1 MMSTYD
7 PHAVIV
13 VYSIIDRASFIEAET
28 ILNYFWKMSY
38 NETKGIILVANKI
51 DLERSRVIS
60 HDGKLSK
67 LSIENFLMTQHLA
80 QILITSGSN
89 KLKYF
94 MKYWSAID
102 FYSIAVMV
110 SKCCHG
116 VGA

>member
-67 LSIENFLMTQHLA
+67 LSIENFLMTQHL
-80 QILITSGSN
+80 SGSN